1 MLYSLSFVA
10 LSICSIITFKGPI
23 EKLKAPDYFPAE
35 KKICISEKKKPYWR
49 FLENSE
55 DTIAVAELS
64 KHGKAVFIG
73 YAGYDVSIDA
83 CQQWVFGLIRQS
95 TFEKLFLK
103 IYAVPGP
110 KDPPYEDRYIMNSV
124 LANQPDMSR
133 VQIIYVAA
141 HSSGSYVADEFIEL
155 LPDRLLSKIR
165 LVILDGGA
173 IIEHLK
179 HKIKHKFVSAQKH
192 LRSSRMVEGQ
202 PSLTLESWNFR
213 LYKKYY
219 GKDFITIEAGGS
231 FCQTENQI
239 HDYVINLDAGKP
251 GIHIYE
257 GPRFNVGASFPEEF
271 AADLELISGNE
282 GRKKE

>member
-1 MLYSLSFVA
+1 MLSFLIFVA
-10 LSICSIITFKGPI
+10 LLICPIITFKVPI
-23 EKLKAPDYFPAE
+23 EKLQASGYFPFE
-35 KKICISEKKKPYWR
+35 KKICRSEKKNFDWR

-55 DTIAVAELS
+55 DTIAVAGWS
-64 KHGKAVFIG
+64 KCGKAVFIG

-83 CQQWVFGLIRQS
+83 CQQWASGLIRQS
-95 TFEKLFLK
+95 PFEKLFLK

-179 HKIKHKFVSAQKH
+179 HKIKHKFVSAQKN
-192 LRSSRMVEGQ
+192 LRSPRMIDGRS
-202 PSLTLESWNFR
+202 SLTLESWNFR
-213 LYKKYY
+213 LYEKYY
-219 GKDFITIEAGGS
+219 GKDFITIEANGS
-231 FCQTENQI
+231 FCRTENHI

-251 GIHIYE
+251 GIRIYE
-257 GPRFNVGASFPEEF
+257 GPRFNVEAAFPEEF
-271 AADLELISGNE
+271 AEDLESISGDE
-282 GRKKE
+282 GR